1 MTVVADVMARVGG
14 AILGTAVSLAAF
26 QPRTRKGFWRRV
38 IVSIPTGIVC
48 TFVPYHFL
56 KIPDGPEGV
65 VAASFIMSGAA
76 WWAVGAVRRFV
87 ERFGLD

>member
-1 MTVVADVMARVGG
+1 MTIAADVIARVGG
-14 AILGTAVSLAAF
+14 AVLGTAVSLAAF
-26 QPRTRKGFWRRV
+26 KPRTRKEFWRRV
-38 IVSIPTGIVC
+38 FVSIPTGVVC

-76 WWAVGAVRRFV
+76 WWAVGAVRRFIDKA
-87 ERFGLD
+87 GLD